1 MKLHQILESLQEWAP
16 FSYQDSYDNSGLLVG
31 SANAEIHKT
40 LISLDI
46 TEEVMQEAVK
56 GGFDLIISHHPIIF
70 QGFKSLTG
78 KTPEEKI
85 VIAAIK
91 NNIAIIAMHTNLDN
105 ISEGVSYKLSQVLGL
120 QNQQIL
126 SPKKDLL
133 RKLVVFIPNSHL
145 DSVRQAVFNA
155 GAGKI
160 GHYDQCSFGS
170 EGVGTFRAGENT
182 QAFVG
187 KKMEFHQEKEVR
199 FESVFPVQLE
209 RKIIKALLNTHPYE
223 EVAYDIFTLNNSH
236 SKVGAGIIA
245 EMPEAISET
254 AFLKLLK
261 NKVNPFQIR
270 HTAFREKKIK
280 KVALCGGS
288 GSFLIDTAKAA
299 NADIFITGDV
309 KYHDFFK
316 ATKHMII
323 ADVGH
328 YESEQF
334 TKELIHDFLIKK
346 FTNFAVQISEHQ
358 TNPIKYF

>member
-209 RKIIKALLNTHPYE
+209 RKVIKALLNTHPYE

>member
-1 MKLHQILESLQEWAP
+1 MKLYQILESLQEWAP
-16 FSYQDSYDNSGLLVG
+16 FSYQDSYDNSGLLLG
-31 SANAEIHKT
+31 SVNAEINKT

-46 TEEVMQEAVK
+46 TEEVMQEAIE
-56 GGFDLIISHHPIIF
+56 GGFDLIVSHHPIIF
-70 QGFKSLTG
+70 QAFKSLTG

-85 VIAAIK
+85 VITAIQ

-105 ISEGVSYKLSQVLGL
+105 ISEGVSYQLSKILGL
-120 QNQQIL
+120 QSQKIL
-126 SPKKDLL
+126 SPKDGLL
-133 RKLVVFIPNSHL
+133 RKLVVYVPNLHL
-145 DSVRQAVFNA
+145 DKVRQAIFDA

-160 GHYDQCSFGS
+160 GHYDQCSFGG
-170 EGVGTFRAGENT
+170 EGVGTFRAGVNT
-182 QAFVG
+182 EAFVG
-187 KKMEFHQEKEVR
+187 KKMEIHEEKEIR
-199 FESVFPVQLE
+199 FESIFPSHLQ
-209 RKIIKALLNTHPYE
+209 RKIIEALIKTHPYE
-223 EVAYDIFTLNNSH
+223 EVAYDIYTLNNTYT
-236 SKVGAGIIA
+236 KVGAGIIG
-245 EMPEAISET
+245 ELPEAISET
-254 AFLKLLK
+254 AFLELLK
-261 NKVNPFQIR
+261 NKVNPHQIR

-288 GSFLIDTAKAA
+288 GSFLIEAAKTAK
-299 NADIFITGDV
+299 ADIFITGDI

-316 ATKHMII
+316 ASKHIII